1 MTLRDHNQ
9 PTQKPT
15 ISPHNLKTNC
25 FTRKNTHQWSK
36 GGPISPFLDH
46 YPPTQKTKLLNIA
59 IITNHNIMIYNNNL
73 AKRSFATGVR
83 KILSEER

>member
-1 MTLRDHNQ
+1 MTLRDHIK
-9 PTQKPT
+9 PTQRPT

-36 GGPISPFLDH
+36 GGLISPPLDH
-46 YPPTQKTKLLNIA
+46 YSPTQKTKLLIIA

-73 AKRSFATGVR
+73 AKHSFATGVR